1 MEEMKSSV
9 FDARWW
15 LVFSAPIV
23 SMLLI
28 HVLLI
33 VAARFGV
40 PKAGR
45 DNEASGLAAPAVYGL
60 AVFLAFVLVVLA
72 NGRLPGHSWSLLV
85 AMFIVV
91 AIGVAADVTE
101 IDFNYRLFAQLVAAL
116 IIVSGTTVHV
126 TGFGD
131 LFGSGNLILGKWSIL
146 ATLLSAIGLMNAIR
160 LTDTLDGLAGSLTA
174 VSLLLLV
181 GVAVS
186 ASQWRLG
193 FEIAVLC
200 GSVIGISLYNLNSRG
215 KIYSRRLGSA
225 GCVLAGMLLY
235 WYAAQL
241 ASAPRPVVTPITMV
255 WILAVPL
262 LDMASQMF
270 IRVLQRKSPLY
281 ADRQHWYLF
290 LADAGYSSSQ
300 VVAVISLTSLALGII
315 GLQAA
320 SIGAPESLMFFLF
333 LCLFGANLL
342 ALFYPQ
348 RFVRLAMCIWQP
360 KDGGNAT
367 RRI

>member
-1 MEEMKSSV
+1 MKSSV
-9 FDARWW
+9 FDARSW
-15 LVFSAPIV
+15 LVFSAPVV

-28 HVLLI
+28 HVLLL

-45 DNEASGLAAPAVYGL
+45 DIEAKGLAAPAVYGL
-60 AVFLAFVLVVLA
+60 AVFLAFVLVVIA
-72 NGRLPGHSWSLLV
+72 TGGLPGHSWSLLT
-85 AMFIVV
+85 AMLIVV
-91 AIGVAADVTE
+91 AMGVAADVSE

-116 IIVSGTTVHV
+116 IVVSGTTVHV
-126 TGFGD
+126 TSFGD
-131 LFGSGNLILGKWSIL
+131 LFGSGDIVLGKWSIL
-146 ATLLSAIGLMNAIR
+146 ATLLSAIGLMNALR
-160 LTDTLDGLAGSLTA
+160 LTDTLDGLPGTLTI
-174 VSLLLLV
+174 VSLLLLT

-186 ASQWRLG
+186 ANEWRLG
-193 FEIAVLC
+193 FEMAILG
-200 GSVIGISLYNLNSRG
+200 GSLMGIFLFNLSSRG
-215 KIYSRRLGSA
+215 KKYSLRLGGA
-225 GCVLAGMLLY
+225 GCVLAGLLLY
-235 WYAAQL
+235 WYASQL
-241 ASAPRPVVTPITMV
+241 ANAPRSVVSPITMV

-290 LADAGYSSSQ
+290 LLHAGYSSAQ
-300 VVAVISLTSLALGII
+300 VVAAISLASLALGLV

-320 SIGAPESLMFFLF
+320 KIGAPESLMFFLF

-348 RFVRLAMCIWQP
+348 RLIHLAVRIWP
-360 KDGGNAT
+360 PTGIKCN
-367 RRI
+367 